1 MKDDF
6 WESAK
11 NAVIEKYLTYCKNMH
26 LDQVM
31 QWRVRYLKCRFT
43 REDNYVI
50 KVRMGM
56 IRAASAP
63 QTHYLNPKTG
73 QISSDYNRM
82 GPRVTE
88 VPPLLDPDLS
98 LDEAKAKHRSYEAT
112 GGQQLF
118 LTEAKAN
125 PKLITDREDDEEKR
139 QKLMMNICEAFPCV
153 MPVIPTAQVML
164 KMIARAA

>member
-31 QWRVRYLKCRFT
+31 QWRLRYLKCRFT

-56 IRAASAP
+56 IRAANAP
-63 QTHYLNPKTG
+63 QTQYFNSRTG

-98 LDEAKAKHRSYEAT
+98 FNEAKAKHRSYEAT
-112 GGQQLF
+112 GGQQSF
-118 LTEAKAN
+118 ITEAKA
-125 PKLITDREDDEEKR
+125 KLITDREEDEEER

-153 MPVIPTAQVML
+153 MPFIPTAQVML
-164 KMIARAA
+164 KLIARAS